1 MAVPT
6 GVSEQDWAVALEALS
21 AVVGSDWVFTEEE
34 HTSLYHDVYSIYQG
48 EPEDPVVPAAVA
60 PSTAEEVQQCVRIA
74 NRYKIPIYPIS
85 TGKNLGYGGS
95 APVYSG
101 SLVLDL
107 KRMNRILNVD
117 VEKATVLVEPGVTFY
132 DIVEHFESNNMPL
145 TLDMP
150 DPAWGSLIGNA
161 LERGMGH
168 TYSQHG
174 RDRWSGHCG
183 MEVVLPTGDMIRTG
197 PGASG
202 HDVLWQDQKYGIGP
216 DVHGIFTQS
225 NFGVITKMGF
235 WIRPA
240 HEGFRHARI
249 HVPRFDDIHKLIELD
264 TRLHNMEICNGMSV
278 VASPLYG
285 SFGPMLFVP
294 PVTDPEHLALLEVRN
309 GERPDPG
316 PLARYGE
323 RNRLAFWWLELKFH
337 GPNSVTQA
345 QWDYAR
351 DLFSREIP
359 GCWFEEFDP
368 LEFPLSDRDK
378 ADLNSYGHVEM
389 VNLGIPSLHRFA
401 VSMRNQFNPEPGV
414 GHLWFAP
421 MIPKTGEQI
430 LLAQEVLQKNCER
443 LGIPLM
449 ASYYSMLPLMWYP
462 RAGIFLAGWNV
473 RADPEQNRRTREQ
486 YVELS
491 QICADHGWTEYR
503 APAPLHDPIMRMSNG
518 FNDHALL
525 RFHETLKDA
534 IDPNGI
540 LSAGRYGIWPRH
552 LREERQG

>member
-1 MAVPT
+1 M
-6 GVSEQDWAVALEALS
+6 
-21 AVVGSDWVFTEEE
+21 
-34 HTSLYHDVYSIYQG
+34 
-48 EPEDPVVPAAVA
+48 
-60 PSTAEEVQQCVRIA
+60 
-74 NRYKIPIYPIS
+74 
-85 TGKNLGYGGS
+85 
-95 APVYSG
+95 
-101 SLVLDL
+101 
-107 KRMNRILNVD
+107 
-117 VEKATVLVEPGVTFY
+117 LVEPGVTFY
-132 DIVEHFESNNMPL
+132 DIIEHFESNNMPL

-202 HDVLWQDQKYGIGP
+202 NDILWQDQKYGIGP

-285 SFGPMLFVP
+285 SFGPMLFMP

-316 PLARYGE
+316 PLASYGE

-345 QWDYAR
+345 QWDYAK

-359 GCWFEEFDP
+359 GCWFEEFEP
-368 LEFPLSDRDK
+368 LEFPLSEEVK
-378 ADLNSYGHVEM
+378 ARPEQLRPCRNGQPRPAQPASLCHEHAQSVQPGTRC
-389 VNLGIPSLHRFA
+389 GPSL
-401 VSMRNQFNPEPGV
+401 
-414 GHLWFAP
+414 
-421 MIPKTGEQI
+421 
-430 LLAQEVLQKNCER
+430 
-443 LGIPLM
+443 
-449 ASYYSMLPLMWYP
+449 
-462 RAGIFLAGWNV
+462 V
-473 RADPEQNRRTREQ
+473 RADDSEDRRTDPARAGSPAEELRTFREF
-486 YVELS
+486 
-491 QICADHGWTEYR
+491 
-503 APAPLHDPIMRMSNG
+503 P
-518 FNDHALL
+518 
-525 RFHETLKDA
+525 
-534 IDPNGI
+534 
-540 LSAGRYGIWPRH
+540 
-552 LREERQG
+552 